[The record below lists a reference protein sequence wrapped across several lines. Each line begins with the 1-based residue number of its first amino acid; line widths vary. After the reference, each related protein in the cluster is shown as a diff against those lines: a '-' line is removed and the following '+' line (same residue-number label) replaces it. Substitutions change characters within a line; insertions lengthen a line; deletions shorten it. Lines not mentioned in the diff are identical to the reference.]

1 MKTVAST
8 VNREI
13 VHGMLK
19 LEEKVRRLFSLDEE
33 CFELDKK
40 RLEVDEERRRLLKEI
55 YDDQATRTPENGTG
69 RIILLSGN
77 LIV

>member
-1 MKTVAST
+1 MSNEDGSVT

-55 YDDQATRTPENGTG
+55 YDDQATRTPETE
-69 RIILLSGN
+69 LAALSCY
-77 LIV
+77 LAI